1 MEVILSAAVSID
13 GYLDDASSERL
24 RLSSDEDWA
33 AVLRLREECDAVL
46 VGAATVRKDN
56 PSLKGRALRV
66 VVSRSGEL
74 PAGSRIFGSGE
85 VLVLSG
91 RKFTARDIV
100 AELEGR
106 GVRRLMVEGGAQIL
120 GMFLREGFA
129 DRLRLAVAP
138 LLVGGGVRFP
148 SVEAPRM
155 RLEKLE
161 RLGGTAV
168 MHYIKDTDAEY
179 LARAVELSRSSV
191 PSMSAYRVGA
201 VILTRDGQIFEGY
214 THETDAKNHAE
225 EEAVAKALAACAS
238 LEGAA
243 IYVSMEPCSTRASK
257 PVSCSEL
264 IIRHRFGRVVFV
276 LKEPSLFVRCTG
288 ADNLAAAG
296 IEVEHRE
303 EMASEVREINAHL
316 LK

>member
-138 LLVGGGVRFP
+138 LLVGGSLVISTP
-148 SVEAPRM
+148 SSRMNRSSNSM
-155 RLEKLE
+155 RLQSQHWF
-161 RLGGTAV
+161 RNDSTASFASSQV
-168 MHYIKDTDAEY
+168 VSSY
-179 LARAVELSRSSV
+179 L
-191 PSMSAYRVGA
+191 
-201 VILTRDGQIFEGY
+201 
-214 THETDAKNHAE
+214 
-225 EEAVAKALAACAS
+225 
-238 LEGAA
+238 
-243 IYVSMEPCSTRASK
+243 STQA
-257 PVSCSEL
+257 
-264 IIRHRFGRVVFV
+264 
-276 LKEPSLFVRCTG
+276 
-288 ADNLAAAG
+288 
-296 IEVEHRE
+296 
-303 EMASEVREINAHL
+303 
-316 LK
+316 